1 MMAQY
6 SEGTIKL
13 RINHDYI
20 GESDEIVVELWTD
33 GDSVTLLRDADYA
46 RLIVD
51 CAEHQTEPRDDVH
64 EMKCYRG
71 VEQLVD
77 RKRRQCRNYAR
88 QIAPS
93 LSACRAVWYTCY
105 TLTARSAT
113 STQHSTIQGGRSIS
127 QGASRSISQ
136 GAVLD

>member
-77 RKRRQCRNYAR
+77 RMIERWRFLNT
-88 QIAPS
+88 IATF
-93 LSACRAVWYTCY
+93 AVTY
-105 TLTARSAT
+105 
-113 STQHSTIQGGRSIS
+113 
-127 QGASRSISQ
+127 
-136 GAVLD
+136 